1 MTEDPV
7 RETTVVSRVPAER
20 RPFATYL
27 ARRVV
32 AAVAPDE
39 LTLFEVRS
47 RRFFG
52 WQWRAR
58 DPLAWDVLGV
68 SGEVLTP
75 AALSASAT
83 VLGVMSSDL
92 LERGTRWA
100 VGRLRFGRRSRRP
113 ALTRTPTVKELA
125 SFRSAA
131 MAAARRHVGDDE
143 AALIA
148 DSVVA
153 EIVAA
158 AAERGDDEKR

>member
-7 RETTVVSRVPAER
+7 RETTVESRVPAER

-100 VGRLRFGRRSRRP
+100 VGRLRFGRSRRP

-125 SFRSAA
+125 SYRSAA
-131 MAAARRHVGDDE
+131 LAAARRHVGEDE